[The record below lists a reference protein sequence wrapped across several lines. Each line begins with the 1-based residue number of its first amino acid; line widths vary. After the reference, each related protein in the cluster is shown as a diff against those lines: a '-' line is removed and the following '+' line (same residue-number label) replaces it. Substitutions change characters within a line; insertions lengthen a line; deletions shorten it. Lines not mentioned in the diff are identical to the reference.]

1 MELLSENDIEGIEA
15 GEDYG
20 EEELDTVVIMLN
32 ICQIYKVH
40 VKLSTPIQLI
50 SDALFLMKLEKILT
64 ISPINSLK
72 FRKEKSNLPWDF
84 NFPLQSQQENPYGA
98 AETANKILKKE
109 FSDGNGDGVLFF
121 SLPFDKVEKQKL
133 KGVRIKVVNV
143 DYVASKYSNIVNFKK
158 KELSVWVLYSLYLGT

>member
-1 MELLSENDIEGIEA
+1 MLWLPPADWISNSDLVLEMELLSENDIEGIEA

-20 EEELDTVVIMLN
+20 EEELDTVVIMLD

-72 FRKEKSNLPWDF
+72 FRKEKSNLY
-84 NFPLQSQQENPYGA
+84 L
-98 AETANKILKKE
+98 ET
-109 FSDGNGDGVLFF
+109 
-121 SLPFDKVEKQKL
+121 
-133 KGVRIKVVNV
+133 
-143 DYVASKYSNIVNFKK
+143 
-158 KELSVWVLYSLYLGT
+158 

>member
-1 MELLSENDIEGIEA
+1 
-15 GEDYG
+15 
-20 EEELDTVVIMLN
+20 
-32 ICQIYKVH
+32 
-40 VKLSTPIQLI
+40 
-50 SDALFLMKLEKILT
+50 MKLEKILT
-64 ISPINSLK
+64 CTPIIPSN
-72 FRKEKSNLPWDF
+72 FERKRVTFTLSRLHLL
-84 NFPLQSQQENPYGA
+84 LQSQQENPYGA

-158 KELSVWVLYSLYLGT
+158 KELSV

>member
-1 MELLSENDIEGIEA
+1 
-15 GEDYG
+15 
-20 EEELDTVVIMLN
+20 
-32 ICQIYKVH
+32 
-40 VKLSTPIQLI
+40 
-50 SDALFLMKLEKILT
+50 MKLEKILT
-64 ISPINSLK
+64 CTPIIPSK
-72 FRKEKSNLPWDF
+72 FERKRVTFTLSRLHLL
-84 NFPLQSQQENPYGA
+84 LQSQQENPYGA

-158 KELSVWVLYSLYLGT
+158 KELSV

>member
-1 MELLSENDIEGIEA
+1 
-15 GEDYG
+15 
-20 EEELDTVVIMLN
+20 
-32 ICQIYKVH
+32 
-40 VKLSTPIQLI
+40 
-50 SDALFLMKLEKILT
+50 MKLEKTLTCT
-64 ISPINSLK
+64 ISPIIPSN
-72 FRKEKSNLPWDF
+72 FERKRVTFTLRLHLL
-84 NFPLQSQQENPYGA
+84 LQSQQENPYGA

-158 KELSVWVLYSLYLGT
+158 KELSV